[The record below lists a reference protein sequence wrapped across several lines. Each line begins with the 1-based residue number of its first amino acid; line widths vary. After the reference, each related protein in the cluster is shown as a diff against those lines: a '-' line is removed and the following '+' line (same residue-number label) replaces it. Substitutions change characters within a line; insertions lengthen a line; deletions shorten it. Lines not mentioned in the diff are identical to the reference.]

1 MVIEP
6 MLHYA
11 IYLISIFSLSQSAVL
26 IKLSGIPPET
36 LGFWRLLGASVLLLS
51 FRAYKNSAQKI
62 FADILNN
69 KKWVVLTGVFFYLH
83 LWSYSYS
90 AQNTSVAHC
99 VILFALNPLFTAV
112 GAKFAFNEPLEKNVA
127 FSYLFALTGL
137 YFLLRSRLSLGFD
150 SWHGEASALA
160 SGFLYSV
167 YALFSKQSRKKM
179 NNWNFSIGI
188 YFVCALCFLGT
199 NTALCTPLVG
209 YSNEA
214 WMALVGT
221 IVIPTFFGHSLFS
234 YLMNYLNIN
243 WMSCGKLLEPTISA
257 FAAFLVF
264 KEVVSRDTALA
275 FLFTSAAV
283 LFLFFRWEYK
293 NNRFQVLLRNK

>member
-1 MVIEP
+1 

-11 IYLISIFSLSQSAVL
+11 IYILSIFSLSQSAVL

-36 LGFWRLLGASVLLLS
+36 LGFWRLIGASLLLLG
-51 FRAYKNSAQKI
+51 FRAYKDSAKYI
-62 FADILNN
+62 VADILNN
-69 KKWVVLTGVFFYLH
+69 GKWVVITGVFFYLH

-99 VILFALNPLFTAV
+99 MILFALNPLFTAV
-112 GAKFAFNEPLEKNVA
+112 GAKFAFNEPLKKNVA
-127 FSYLFALTGL
+127 FSYMFAFTGL
-137 YFLLRSRLSLGFD
+137 YFLLRSRLSLGLD

-160 SGFLYSV
+160 SGALYSI

-188 YFVCALCFLGT
+188 YFVCALCFLAT
-199 NTALCTPLVG
+199 STTLHTPLIG
-209 YSNEA
+209 YSSEA
-214 WMALVGT
+214 WMALLGT
-221 IVIPTFFGHSLFS
+221 ILIPTFLGHALFS

-257 FAAFLVF
+257 LAAFLVF
-264 KEVVSRDTALA
+264 KEVVTTDTVLA
-275 FLFTSAAV
+275 FFFTSAAV
-283 LFLFFRWEYK
+283 LFLFFRWEFK
-293 NNRFQVLLRNK
+293 NNRFQILLREK